1 MIPKELKELNQWVCC
16 SKANKIPMKA
26 TEPKAASSSDP
37 TTWSSYDTALESVAD
52 GNYEYLGFVFND
64 NHIVG
69 IDIDIGFE
77 DELNI
82 ILNEMTYDIIT
93 KCHSYTEL
101 SKSGRGFHIFVKG
114 DLPFSGKNN
123 RKGLEIYKDSRFF
136 VMTGKTRYYTEI
148 MENQEAIDYVLA
160 RYFQEEPRPAN
171 TNRIM
176 KQRVYEPI
184 QSTKVVNG
192 KIVISTEYPPIHEGN
207 RNNALL
213 SLGGQ
218 FLANGM
224 SRGEIYQELS
234 RINETRVHPPLSE
247 RELQNV
253 VKSVEKYRG
262 RN

>member
-1 MIPKELKELNQWVCC
+1 MIPRELKELNQWVCC

-37 TTWSSYDTALESVAD
+37 STWASYDTALESVAD

-64 NHIVG
+64 NGIVG

-77 DELNI
+77 DEQNI
-82 ILNEMTYDIIT
+82 VLNEMTYDIIT

-123 RKGLEIYKDSRFF
+123 REGLEIYKDSRFF
-136 VMTGKTRYYTEI
+136 VMTGKTRYYTELV
-148 MENQEAIDYVLA
+148 ENQDAIDYVLLK
-160 RYFQEEPRPAN
+160 YFGEKERPRN
-171 TNRIM
+171 TSRII
-176 KQRVYEPI
+176 KQRIYEPI
-184 QSTKVVNG
+184 QTTKVVNG
-192 KIVISTEYPPIHEGN
+192 KIVITTEYPHIQEGN
-207 RNNALL
+207 RNNSLL

-218 FLANGM
+218 LLAAGM
-224 SRGEIYQELS
+224 SQGEIYQELS
-234 RINETRVHPPLSE
+234 RINSSKVHPPLSE

-253 VKSVEKYRG
+253 VRSVEKYRG